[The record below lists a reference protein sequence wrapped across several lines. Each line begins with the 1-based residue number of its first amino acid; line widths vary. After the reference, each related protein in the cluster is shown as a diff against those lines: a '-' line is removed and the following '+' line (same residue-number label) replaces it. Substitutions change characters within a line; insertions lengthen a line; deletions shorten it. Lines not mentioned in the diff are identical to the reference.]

1 MEKNRSIPW
10 HFTLSD
16 DDYTTTSEDNN
27 SSECIDTHKGVL
39 IIQSII
45 IIYTTSMNPFLE
57 IIFKVYSIF

>member
-27 SSECIDTHKGVL
+27 SSECKNTHKEFC
-39 IIQSII
+39 
-45 IIYTTSMNPFLE
+45 FL
-57 IIFKVYSIF
+57 FYL